1 MTESLLLRD
10 LGTIL
15 VAGATLSLL
24 GRVVRVPAIVA
35 YIAAGLLLGPVTGV
49 VEVTGGLEVI
59 SETGVA
65 LLLFLVGLELSLARV
80 RDVGALALGAGFLQ
94 VGLTW
99 AGGFGLC
106 VALGIEPIPAVIVG
120 LAVAF
125 SSTAVVVKLLE
136 ERGELRAGHG
146 RISVGILLVQDLVVI
161 VSLTV
166 LAGLSG
172 TEAAGHG
179 GGAAAG
185 VPRPGGI
192 TARLGQAFL
201 GMGVLVAVT
210 IGAARGLLPRLFGW
224 VAGERET
231 LYVWSLTWCFLL
243 ILGAEAFHLSP
254 EMGAFLAGL
263 ALAQLPVAHD
273 LYRRVAP
280 LTNFFLAVFFVSLG
294 VGMDPGAAA
303 EEVALVAALVL
314 FVLLGKGTL
323 IAWLLARMGQ
333 DEETAFR
340 AGVTLAQASEFS
352 FIVVGLAVAADLVS
366 AGLASAVAMT
376 GLVTIAVSTYGILG
390 SDGLYRRLRG
400 GRLLRLLGAPPP
412 GRGPEAEEAERLSS
426 HVIVVGMNLLGRTL
440 ARRLVEAGRRVVAVD
455 TDPRKL
461 DDLPCP
467 TIHGDALDPAVLE
480 EAGLGRARLLVSALR
495 IEDVNVVLAH
505 RCREAGVV
513 CSVHAFDPS
522 VVERLEETGADH
534 LIVARDEGTRQV
546 FRRLRELGAVG

>member
-1 MTESLLLRD
+1 
-10 LGTIL
+10 
-15 VAGATLSLL
+15 
-24 GRVVRVPAIVA
+24 
-35 YIAAGLLLGPVTGV
+35 
-49 VEVTGGLEVI
+49 
-59 SETGVA
+59 
-65 LLLFLVGLELSLARV
+65 
-80 RDVGALALGAGFLQ
+80 
-94 VGLTW
+94 
-99 AGGFGLC
+99 
-106 VALGIEPIPAVIVG
+106 
-120 LAVAF
+120 
-125 SSTAVVVKLLE
+125 
-136 ERGELRAGHG
+136 

-172 TEAAGHG
+172 TEGAGHG

-340 AGVTLAQASEFS
+340 AGVTLGQASEFS
-352 FIVVGLAVAADLVS
+352 FILVGLAVAADLVS
-366 AGLASAVAMT
+366 PGLASAVAMT

-412 GRGPEAEEAERLSS
+412 GRGPEADEAERLSS
-426 HVIVVGMNLLGRTL
+426 HVVVVGMNLLGRTL

-546 FRRLRELGAVG
+546 FRRLRELGTVG